1 MNNERR
7 YERSLVDKIEAGV
20 KVIEEGGL
28 PIECRPVPDDD
39 RDHALDP
46 RVVELFRRRKSGEFP
61 TPQGNDIMSMRSR
74 SNKET
79 HQIDSGEVSERVVQM
94 NFPDRVLQL
103 FLFEPRDYQG
113 RKPILVYLHGGG
125 FTVGNIGQFRNAL
138 RLLADVSG
146 CIVAYPEYRLAPETP
161 FPGAVLDCN
170 DTVEWIASHADELGI
185 DSSKVALAGD
195 SAGGSLANAATIMQR
210 DTGRIKL
217 IIEMYPLVDAGPV
230 PPEWSHDMYPCLPEQ
245 REVAMSRTDRIKNAS
260 QELPGLYCQGRT
272 ALGYDPLISATYY
285 ARLCEFPRTV
295 VVASEFDYLR
305 YQDEAFARK
314 LSEEGVSVRCI
325 RYLGCDHGFFET
337 CGVMPQVEDLVNVM
351 AGELN
356 AL

>member
-1 MNNERR
+1 MDTKRK
-7 YERSLVDKIEAGV
+7 YERTLVDRIEAGV

-28 PIECRPVPDDD
+28 PIECRPVPDDN
-39 RDHALDP
+39 RAHALDP

-61 TPQGNDIMSMRSR
+61 TPRGSDIMSMRSR
-74 SNKET
+74 PNKESR
-79 HQIDSGEVSERVVQM
+79 QIDSGQISERVVQM
-94 NFPDRVLQL
+94 DFHDRSLQL
-103 FLFEPRDYQG
+103 FLFEPNDYQSG
-113 RKPILVYLHGGG
+113 KPALVYLHGGG

-161 FPGAVLDCN
+161 FPGAVFDCN
-170 DTVEWIASHADELGI
+170 DTVEWLASHADVLGI
-185 DSSKVALAGD
+185 DSSKIALAGD
-195 SAGGSLANAATIMQR
+195 SAGGSLANAVTIMQR

-217 IIEMYPLVDAGPV
+217 VIEMYPLVDAGPV
-230 PPEWSHDMYPCLPEQ
+230 PSEWSHDMYPCLPEQ
-245 REVAMSRTDRIKNAS
+245 REAAMSRTDRIKNAS
-260 QELPGLYCQGRT
+260 QELPGLYYQGRT

-295 VVASEFDYLR
+295 VVASEFDFLR
-305 YQDEAFARK
+305 YQDEAFAKK

-351 AGELN
+351 ADELN

>member
-1 MNNERR
+1 MDNGRQ
-7 YERSLVDKIEAGV
+7 YERILVDKIEAGART
-20 KVIEEGGL
+20 IEEGGL
-28 PIECRPVPDDD
+28 TIECRPVPDDS

-61 TPQGNDIMSMRSR
+61 TPKGNDIMSMRTR
-74 SNKET
+74 PNKES
-79 HQIDSGEVSERVVQM
+79 HQIDSGRVTERVVQM
-94 NFPDRVLQL
+94 DFPDRSLQL
-103 FLFEPRDYQG
+103 FLFEPHFYEG
-113 RKPILVYLHGGG
+113 GKPALVYLHGGG
-125 FTVGNIGQFRNAL
+125 FSVGNIGQFRNAL

-170 DTVEWIASHADELGI
+170 DTVEWLTSHADELDI
-185 DSSKVALAGD
+185 DSSRFALAGD
-195 SAGGSLANAATIMQR
+195 SAGGSLANAVTILQR

-217 IIEMYPLVDAGPV
+217 IVEMYPLVDAGPV

-245 REVAMSRTDRIKNAS
+245 QEAAMSRTDRIKNAS
-260 QELPGLYCQGRT
+260 QGLPGLYYQGKT
-272 ALGYDPLISATYY
+272 ALGFDPLISATYY
-285 ARLCEFPRTV
+285 SRLCEFPRTV
-295 VVASEFDYLR
+295 VVASEFDFLR

-314 LSEEGVSVRCI
+314 LAEEGVSVRCI

>member
-1 MNNERR
+1 MNSERQ
-7 YERSLVDKIEAGV
+7 YERTLVDKIEAGTRT
-20 KVIEEGGL
+20 IEEDGL
-28 PIECRPVPDDD
+28 AIECRPVPDDD

-61 TPQGNDIMSMRSR
+61 TPKGNDIMSMRTR
-74 SNKET
+74 PNKES
-79 HQIDSGEVSERVVQM
+79 HPIDSGEVSERVVQM
-94 NFPDRVLQL
+94 DFSDRSLQL
-103 FLFEPRDYQG
+103 FLFEPSHYEG
-113 RKPILVYLHGGG
+113 GKPALVYFHGGG

-138 RLLADVSG
+138 RLLADASG

-161 FPGAVLDCN
+161 FPGGLLDCN
-170 DTVEWIASHADELGI
+170 DTVEWLASQADEFGI
-185 DSSKVALAGD
+185 DPSRFALAGD
-195 SAGGSLANAATIMQR
+195 SAGGSLANAVTILQR

-217 IIEMYPLVDAGPV
+217 IVEMYPLVDGGPI

-245 REVAMSRTDRIKNAS
+245 REAAMSRTDRIKNAA
-260 QELPGLYCQGRT
+260 QGLPDLYFQGKS
-272 ALGYDPLISATYY
+272 ALEYDPLISATYY

-295 VVASEFDYLR
+295 VVASEFDFLR

-314 LSEEGVSVRCI
+314 LSREGVNVRCI

-351 AGELN
+351 AGELK